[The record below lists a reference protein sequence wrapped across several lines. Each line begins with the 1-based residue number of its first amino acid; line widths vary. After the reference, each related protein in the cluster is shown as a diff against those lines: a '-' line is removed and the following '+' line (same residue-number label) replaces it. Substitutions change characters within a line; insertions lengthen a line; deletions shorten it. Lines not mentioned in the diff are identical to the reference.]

1 MSAHKGRVAGSG
13 VEPHQITVLSRLA
26 ILWLAGMAIRIPLL
40 AIPPI
45 LPLLRNEL
53 GMSGTEIG
61 AISGIPMLLMAAAAI
76 PGSLLVSRLG
86 ASRVVL
92 IGLAIAALG
101 GTARGFA
108 DAPATFLVATAAVG
122 AGIAVTQP
130 ALSTLVRQWLP
141 SRIGLGTAVYSNG
154 LVLGCIF
161 PVMMTLPI
169 VMPLVHN
176 RWQLDLISWTI
187 PVVAVF
193 FFIAIASRA
202 EPRNVSEAHISNA
215 LLPHLNFGV
224 VLRIGLIF
232 GANNCT
238 YFGTNAF
245 LPPYLVASGHPEL
258 VTAALTAYNF
268 VQLAG
273 TLVVLIFAK
282 RLERRRWPY
291 LGAGVG
297 LLLCL
302 AWLSLSTGEQTVVA
316 ATTLGLFSGITLAT
330 GLMLP
335 PLLSKQSEVAKVAA
349 AMFTI
354 SYSVAMIGSLAGG
367 ALWDLMGHPRFAFL
381 MLGICILPL
390 VVLTPSLD
398 FSHRPSH

>member
-1 MSAHKGRVAGSG
+1 M
-13 VEPHQITVLSRLA
+13 
-26 ILWLAGMAIRIPLL
+26 LWLAGMAIRIPLL

-45 LPLLRNEL
+45 LPLLRHEL

-61 AISGIPMLLMAAAAI
+61 AISGIPMLLMAAAAV

-86 ASRVVL
+86 ASRVLL
-92 IGLAIAALG
+92 IGLATAALG
-101 GTARGFA
+101 GAARGFA
-108 DAPATFLVATAAVG
+108 EAPASFLAATAAAG

-130 ALSTLVRQWLP
+130 ALSALVRQWLP
-141 SRIGLGTAVYSNG
+141 SRIGLGTAAYSNG

-161 PVMMTLPI
+161 PVMMTLPLT
-169 VMPLVHN
+169 MPFVGN
-176 RWQLDLISWTI
+176 RWQLDLVAWSI
-187 PVVAVF
+187 PVVVVLL
-193 FFIAIASRA
+193 FIAVASRG
-202 EPRNVSEAHISNA
+202 EPKPLPKTSTSNG
-215 LLPHLNFGV
+215 LLPNLNFGV

-273 TLVVLIFAK
+273 TLLVLLFAK

-291 LGAGVG
+291 LGAGVS

-302 AWLSLSTGEQTVVA
+302 AWLASSTGEQTVVA
-316 ATTLGLFSGITLAT
+316 ATALGLCSGITLST

-354 SYSVAMIGSLAGG
+354 SYSVAMVGSLAGG
-367 ALWDLMGHPRFAFL
+367 VLWDFMGNPRFAFIV
-381 MLGICILPL
+381 LGICILPL
-390 VVLTPSLD
+390 IALTPTLD
-398 FSHRPSH
+398 FSQRPAE

>member
-1 MSAHKGRVAGSG
+1 M
-13 VEPHQITVLSRLA
+13 
-26 ILWLAGMAIRIPLL
+26 LWLAGMAIRIPLL

-45 LPLLRNEL
+45 LPLLRHEL

-61 AISGIPMLLMAAAAI
+61 AISGIPMLLMAAAAV
-76 PGSLLVSRLG
+76 PGSLLVSLLG
-86 ASRVVL
+86 ASRVLL

-101 GTARGFA
+101 GAARGFA
-108 DAPATFLVATAAVG
+108 EVPASFLAATAAVG

-130 ALSTLVRQWLP
+130 ALSALVRQWLP
-141 SRIGLGTAVYSNG
+141 SRIGLGTAAYSNG

-161 PVMMTLPI
+161 PVMMTLPLT
-169 VMPLVHN
+169 MPFVGN
-176 RWQLDLISWTI
+176 RWQLDLVAWSI
-187 PVVAVF
+187 PVIVVLL
-193 FFIAIASRA
+193 FIAVASRG
-202 EPRNVSEAHISNA
+202 EPKPLPKTSTSNG
-215 LLPHLNFGV
+215 LLPNLNFGV

-273 TLVVLIFAK
+273 TLLVLLFAK

-291 LGAGVG
+291 LAAGVS

-302 AWLSLSTGEQTVVA
+302 AWLASSTGEQTVVA
-316 ATTLGLFSGITLAT
+316 ATALGLCSGITLST

-349 AMFTI
+349 TMFTI
-354 SYSVAMIGSLAGG
+354 SYSVAMVGSLAGG
-367 ALWDLMGHPRFAFL
+367 VLWDFMGNPRYAFIV
-381 MLGICILPL
+381 LGICILPL
-390 VVLTPSLD
+390 IALTPTLD
-398 FSHRPSH
+398 FSQRPAE

>member
-1 MSAHKGRVAGSG
+1 M
-13 VEPHQITVLSRLA
+13 
-26 ILWLAGMAIRIPLL
+26 LWLAGMAIRIPLL

-45 LPLLRNEL
+45 LPLLRHEL

-61 AISGIPMLLMAAAAI
+61 AISGIPMLLMAAAAV

-86 ASRVVL
+86 ASRVLL
-92 IGLAIAALG
+92 IGLATAALG
-101 GTARGFA
+101 GAARGFA
-108 DAPATFLVATAAVG
+108 EAPASFLAATAAVG

-130 ALSTLVRQWLP
+130 ALSALVRQWLP
-141 SRIGLGTAVYSNG
+141 SRIGLGTAAYSNG

-161 PVMMTLPI
+161 PVMMTLPLT
-169 VMPLVHN
+169 MPFVGN
-176 RWQLDLISWTI
+176 RWQLDLVAWSI
-187 PVVAVF
+187 PVVVVLL
-193 FFIAIASRA
+193 FIAVASRG
-202 EPRNVSEAHISNA
+202 EPKPLLKTSTSNG
-215 LLPHLNFGV
+215 LLPNLNFGV

-273 TLVVLIFAK
+273 TLLVLLFAK

-291 LGAGVG
+291 LGAGVS

-302 AWLSLSTGEQTVVA
+302 AWLASSTGEQTVVA
-316 ATTLGLFSGITLAT
+316 ATALGLCSGITLST

-354 SYSVAMIGSLAGG
+354 SYSVAMVGSLAGG
-367 ALWDLMGHPRFAFL
+367 VLWDFMGNPRFAFIV
-381 MLGICILPL
+381 LGICILPL
-390 VVLTPSLD
+390 IALTPTLD
-398 FSHRPSH
+398 FSQRPAE

>member
-1 MSAHKGRVAGSG
+1 M
-13 VEPHQITVLSRLA
+13 
-26 ILWLAGMAIRIPLL
+26 LWLAGMAIRIPLL
-40 AIPPI
+40 TIPPI
-45 LPLLRNEL
+45 LPLLRHEL

-61 AISGIPMLLMAAAAI
+61 AISGIPMLLMAAAAV

-86 ASRVVL
+86 ASRVLL
-92 IGLAIAALG
+92 IGLATAALG
-101 GTARGFA
+101 GAARGFA
-108 DAPATFLVATAAVG
+108 EAPASFLGATAAVG

-130 ALSTLVRQWLP
+130 ALSALVRQWLP
-141 SRIGLGTAVYSNG
+141 SRIGLGTAAYSNG

-161 PVMMTLPI
+161 PVMMTLPLT
-169 VMPLVHN
+169 MPFVGN
-176 RWQLDLISWTI
+176 RWQLDLVAWSI
-187 PVVAVF
+187 PVVVVLL
-193 FFIAIASRA
+193 FIAVASRG
-202 EPRNVSEAHISNA
+202 EPKPLPKTSTSNG
-215 LLPHLNFGV
+215 LLPNLNFGV

-273 TLVVLIFAK
+273 TLLVLLFAK

-291 LGAGVG
+291 LGAGVS

-302 AWLSLSTGEQTVVA
+302 AWLASSTGEQTVVA
-316 ATTLGLFSGITLAT
+316 ATALGLCSGITLST

-354 SYSVAMIGSLAGG
+354 SYSVAMVGSLAGG
-367 ALWDLMGHPRFAFL
+367 FLWDFMGNPRFAFIV
-381 MLGICILPL
+381 LGICILPL
-390 VVLTPSLD
+390 IALTPTLD
-398 FSHRPSH
+398 FSQRPAE

>member
-1 MSAHKGRVAGSG
+1 M
-13 VEPHQITVLSRLA
+13 
-26 ILWLAGMAIRIPLL
+26 LWLAGMAIRIPLL

-45 LPLLRNEL
+45 LPLLRHEL

-61 AISGIPMLLMAAAAI
+61 AISGIPMLLMAAAAV

-86 ASRVVL
+86 ASRVLL

-101 GTARGFA
+101 GAARGFA
-108 DAPATFLVATAAVG
+108 EAPTSFLAATAAVG

-130 ALSTLVRQWLP
+130 ALSALVRQWLP
-141 SRIGLGTAVYSNG
+141 SRIGLGTAAYSNG

-161 PVMMTLPI
+161 PVMMTLPLT
-169 VMPLVHN
+169 MPFVGN
-176 RWQLDLISWTI
+176 RWQLDLVAWSI
-187 PVVAVF
+187 PVVVVLL
-193 FFIAIASRA
+193 FIAIASRG
-202 EPRNVSEAHISNA
+202 EPKPLPKTSTSNG
-215 LLPHLNFGV
+215 LLPNLNFGV

-273 TLVVLIFAK
+273 TLLVLLFAK

-291 LGAGVG
+291 LGAGVS

-302 AWLSLSTGEQTVVA
+302 AWLASSTGEQTVVA
-316 ATTLGLFSGITLAT
+316 ATALGLCSGITLST

-349 AMFTI
+349 TMFTI
-354 SYSVAMIGSLAGG
+354 SYSVAMVGSLAGG
-367 ALWDLMGHPRFAFL
+367 VLWDFMGNPRFAFIV
-381 MLGICILPL
+381 LGICILPL
-390 VVLTPSLD
+390 IALTPTLD
-398 FSHRPSH
+398 FSQSSAE